1 MSEYLAPFEAMLA
14 SLFPP
19 ARVREIGAGGDWSTG
34 RAEIERSGFL
44 DSLADEA
51 AGGPGL
57 SVADVVPL
65 WRALGAYAAPTVIG
79 EAMIERGRGDAGPAR
94 AIMLAA
100 AISGA
105 ADRVLEM
112 SVDYANQRVQFGKP
126 IGRQQAVQ
134 HQLATMAEEVVAVRL
149 AVDLAGA
156 SGWPT
161 PERAALATRV
171 AAENAATI
179 ANTAHAVHGAIGISE
194 EYDLQLYTS
203 RLHAWRLEL
212 GGETLAAR
220 SLGRAVLK
228 ANGSTLDWMRA
239 SLF

>member
-14 SLFPP
+14 TLFPP
-19 ARVREIGAGGDWSTG
+19 TRVREIGAGGDWSAEQ
-34 RAEIERSGFL
+34 AEIERSGFL
-44 DSLADEA
+44 DALAQEA
-51 AGGPGL
+51 AGGAALPFG
-57 SVADVVPL
+57 DVVPL
-65 WRALGAYAAPTVIG
+65 WRALGAYAAPAAIG
-79 EAMIERGRGDAGPAR
+79 EAMIGRGGGDAAPAR
-94 AIMLAA
+94 SVMLAA

-105 ADRVLEM
+105 ADRVLAM

-134 HQLATMAEEVVAVRL
+134 QQLATMAEQVVAVRL

-156 SGWPT
+156 RGWPT

-203 RLHAWRLEL
+203 RLHAWRLEM